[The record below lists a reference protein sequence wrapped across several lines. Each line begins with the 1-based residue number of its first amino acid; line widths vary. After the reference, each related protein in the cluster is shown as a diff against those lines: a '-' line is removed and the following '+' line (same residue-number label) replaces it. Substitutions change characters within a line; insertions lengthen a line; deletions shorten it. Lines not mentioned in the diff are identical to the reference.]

1 MNNDPLQIEQ
11 QFLQINQARLDRLGE
26 SLSSRQWDL
35 LTALSLLLH
44 LNHPDLPG
52 FAGEEVPNGIRNY
65 LPSEDSINAINRMV
79 TGFRY
84 QQQAAR
90 QYSILS
96 IFMMGSSGSI
106 AFSSVSD
113 FDVWVCVEQQ
123 LPDAERQLLQ
133 LKFND
138 IERWADKNGVE
149 LHFFIVDSAQFQSGE
164 VESMSSESSGTAQ
177 RFLLLEEFY
186 RTSILLSGL
195 PPLWWIVPAEE
206 EDNYD
211 EFIEAAQH
219 KPGVKLTNFIDFGP
233 LNNIPVEEFTGAGL
247 WQVFKG
253 IDSPYKSLMKI
264 ILMEAYIHEHPHT
277 QLVSLSYKQRVQD
290 GTTELERLDPYL
302 LMFEKAESFLLE
314 TEQQG
319 RVEFLRHCFY
329 LKIGEH
335 LSQTLAVPSV
345 RRELRRRLMRN
356 YVNNWGWSDK
366 HLETLDQR
374 NRWRISQI
382 MEETHQIHRELSNS
396 YTQLSRSV
404 SEHTSS
410 TAISELDLHV
420 LARRIYAALERKPG
434 KVEIVNRKTNEITA
448 ESALAIN
455 KARTK
460 SGHEVWLLYN
470 QASYSD
476 PDTKPIKRFATP
488 VELTLWCIL
497 NGVIA
502 RYTRW
507 LVNQRQTDLGERELT
522 MLNRFVEGELPLPG
536 VLKSTTED
544 LAAPL
549 RYTHLL
555 ILVNF
560 GFEPFARYM
569 RKGLRLT
576 SSRSDPLSYGDSKL
590 NTVQKIDLVYRS
602 AWGEI
607 TCHNH
612 SGDDTVGT
620 VLQQYL
626 IGVKSGQENFPTP
639 KFFSFSEQ
647 NGDAAAVRIDK
658 LFATARDFFGQS
670 NSEHR
675 RFIYPISASFGMIE
689 QSGAGLH
696 YATVTSRSE
705 LEEILAAP
713 QNGPVSTYIDKAAD
727 TLGDLCLMTRRHLP
741 GVIQI
746 FIEIDGDDTR
756 FHILDEGGAYLVQ
769 QTATFELQAHLRHLQ
784 YFVGNICRRLRLAD
798 QNFGTDNQ
806 TDVLFYKLVRTPQ
819 GSWQQRQVEVNFKE
833 SGDFV
838 DIHALAVPSTSGSPA
853 LSIIYEGEEFS
864 SLEWGSDLYHQVAA
878 KILAQRSDGENYP
891 IYLTDIELASSISGN
906 QNLQSIHYFKYKK
919 AIEERLTTALHS
931 NPVMQQLTPSNI

>member
-11 QFLQINQARLDRLGE
+11 QFLHINQARLDRLGE
-26 SLSSRQWDL
+26 SLSTRQWDL
-35 LTALSLLLH
+35 LTAISLLLH

-52 FAGEEVPNGIRNY
+52 YAGDEVPNGIRNY
-65 LPSEDSINAINRMV
+65 QPSEEAISSVTRLV

-84 QQQAAR
+84 HQQAAR

-96 IFMMGSSGSI
+96 VFMMGSSGSI

-123 LPDAERQLLQ
+123 LPDSERQLLQ
-133 LKFND
+133 QKFND
-138 IERWADKNGVE
+138 IETWADKNGVE
-149 LHFFIVDSAQFQSGE
+149 LHFFVVDSAQFQSGE

-206 EDNYD
+206 EVNYD
-211 EFIEAAQH
+211 EFIESIQQR
-219 KPGVKLTNFIDFGP
+219 PGVKLTNFIDFGP
-233 LNNIPVEEFTGAGL
+233 LNNIPVDEFTGAGL

-264 ILMEAYIHEHPHT
+264 ILMEAYIHEHPNT

-302 LMFEKAESFLLE
+302 LMFEKAEAYLLE
-314 TEQQG
+314 TEQEE

-329 LKIGEH
+329 LKIGEN
-335 LSQTLAVPSV
+335 LSQEPAVPSA

-356 YVNNWGWSDK
+356 YVNNWGWTEN

-374 NRWRISQI
+374 KRWRISQI
-382 MEETHQIHRELSNS
+382 MDETHQIHKELSGS
-396 YTQLSRSV
+396 YTQLSRTV
-404 SEHTSS
+404 SQHTSS
-410 TAISELDLHV
+410 TAINEQDLHI

-434 KVEIVNRKTNEITA
+434 KVEIVNRKVNEITA

-455 KARTK
+455 KARSK
-460 SGHEVWLLYN
+460 SGNEVWLLYN

-476 PDTKPIKRFATP
+476 PNSKPIKRFSTP

-522 MLNRFVEGELPLPG
+522 MLTRFVEGELPLPG
-536 VLKSTTED
+536 ALKSTTED

-549 RYTHLL
+549 RYTDLL
-555 ILVNF
+555 VLVNF

-576 SSRSDPLSYGDSKL
+576 SSRSDPLCYGDSKL
-590 NTVQKIDLVYRS
+590 NTVQHIDLVYRS

-607 TCHNH
+607 TCHSH
-612 SGDDTVGT
+612 TGEDTIGT
-620 VLQQYL
+620 VLQHYL
-626 IGVKSGQENFPTP
+626 VSAQSGQNNYPEP

-647 NGDAAAVRIDK
+647 NGDAAAVRVNE
-658 LFATARDFFGQS
+658 LFGQARAFFDDLT
-670 NSEHR
+670 NDHR
-675 RFIYPISASFGMIE
+675 RFIYPVSNRFGMIE
-689 QSGAGLH
+689 QGGGGLH
-696 YATVTSRSE
+696 YIAVANRSE
-705 LEEILAAP
+705 LEEILATP
-713 QNGPVSTYIDKAAD
+713 QHGLVTTHIDRAAD
-727 TLGDLCLMTRRHLP
+727 SLGDLSLMTRRHLP

-746 FIEIDGDDTR
+746 FIEIDGDHTR
-756 FHILDEGGAYLVQ
+756 FHILDEAGAYVVQ
-769 QTATFELQAHLRHLQ
+769 QTSTFELQAHLRHLQ
-784 YFVGNICRRLRLAD
+784 YFVTNICRRLRLAD
-798 QNFGTDNQ
+798 REFSANSE
-806 TDVLFYKLVRTPQ
+806 TDVLFYKLIRTPQ
-819 GSWQQRQVEVNFKE
+819 GSWQQRQVEVNFEK
-833 SGDFV
+833 GGHFI
-838 DIHALAVPSTSGSPA
+838 DIHALAVPSNSGSPA

-864 SLEWGSDLYHQVAA
+864 SLEWGSDLYQQVAA
-878 KILAQRSDGENYP
+878 KILQRRKNGEDYP
-891 IYLTDIELASSISGN
+891 VYLTDIELAASISGS
-906 QNLQSIHYFKYKK
+906 QSLQSIHYFKYKK
-919 AIEERLTTALHS
+919 AIEERLTAALHS
-931 NPVMQQLTPSNI
+931 SPVSQQQAPSNI